1 MKLKV
6 HFRHFCAGLFV
17 ALLVLAAAG
26 CRSQQAVT
34 EAPVEKV
41 SVPDL
46 ISQADKLYAQRED
59 LTRIR
64 EGLAILRRARTA
76 EPGNYDVLWRMAQY
90 DYYLGAHTKEKD
102 ERNKAFDEG
111 IEAGKAAVQLQD
123 GKPEGHFWLGANYGG
138 VAQAS
143 VLGGLAAI
151 DDIREQMNAVLRTDE
166 SYQSGSAYMVLGQ
179 VELEAG
185 RMMGDPELAVQ
196 YLEKGLKL
204 GPNNPLLRLRLAQA
218 YARVNRRDD
227 ARKQLDA
234 ILKLTPDPNYLP
246 EHKEATD
253 EARKMLD
260 RGV

>member
-6 HFRHFCAGLFV
+6 HYSLFCVGLIMS
-17 ALLVLAAAG
+17 LLLAVCAG

-34 EAPVEKV
+34 EAPAEKV

-46 ISQADKLYAQRED
+46 IAQADKLYAQRDD
-59 LTRIR
+59 LTRLR
-64 EGLAILRRARTA
+64 EGLSVLRRARTA
-76 EPGNYDVLWRMAQY
+76 EPGNYDVVWRIAQY
-90 DYYLGAHTKEKD
+90 DYYLGSHTKDRE
-102 ERNKAFDEG
+102 ERDRAFKEG
-111 IEAGKAAVQLQD
+111 IEAGQIAVQLQD
-123 GKPEGHFWLGANYGG
+123 GKPEGHFWLGANHGG
-138 VAQAS
+138 VAQTS
-143 VLGGLAAI
+143 LLGGLAAI

-166 SYQSGSAYMVLGQ
+166 TYQSGSAYMVLGQ

-196 YLEKGLKL
+196 YLEKGLKI

-246 EHKEATD
+246 EHKEASD

>member
-6 HFRHFCAGLFV
+6 HFRHFCAGLFA

-59 LTRIR
+59 LARLR
-64 EGLAILRRARTA
+64 EGLGILRRARTA

-102 ERNKAFDEG
+102 ERNRAFDEG

-166 SYQSGSAYMVLGQ
+166 GYQSGSAYMVLGQ

-185 RMMGDPELAVQ
+185 RMMGDPEMAVQ

-204 GPNNPLLRLRLAQA
+204 GPNNALLRLRLAQA